1 MNRNMAILFSNATVL
16 PMTAVG
22 NAPRTFAGWVGV
34 DGNRI
39 ALVTE
44 SETAAAGFRAAHP
57 GLREF
62 DCRGKLVMPGLV
74 NTHCHAAMAL
84 QRSLADDIAL
94 MEWLHDYI
102 WPFEA
107 RQTADDVALGMTLG
121 VVEMLLGGVTSFVD
135 MYYFEN
141 RCVETVERLGI
152 RAMLG
157 CNYFDSNVDEVMPQ
171 VEEAVRLA
179 AGCDRVQIALAPHS
193 PYTVSPENLLRG
205 KRLADKYGLHLMTHI
220 SETQDEVRIVREK
233 YGKTSVEHLDGLG
246 LLGPKTIGAHCI
258 HVTDSDIETL
268 AARGVAVS
276 HNPQSNMKISSGVAP
291 VERMRAAGALV
302 TVGTDGTCSNN
313 DLDMFEEVRT
323 AAFRD
328 SRGLLHLEAEGP
340 GCAALARPERLSE
353 LSALLGVPL
362 RLERRGEGSL
372 SLIQQEPLMAVA
384 GVAAQRKGGETVS
397 GDAGTYFKRPDGMLY
412 VLLCDGMGSGP
423 EANRESTLAVR
434 LLEQFLQAGVPA
446 RQALSTLASALALRG
461 EDAGGFT
468 TVDLLQIDLFTG
480 DGELYK
486 LGAAPTYVKRS
497 GAVQRLSGSALPAGL
512 SAGEE
517 PVSDRFPLRL
527 SPGDTVLMVSDG
539 ICGTGDDRWLRE
551 KLEAFDGASPKDLAR
566 ELITQSPQGATDDRT
581 ALVIRVEKRR
591 VFDN

>member
-1 MNRNMAILFSNATVL
+1 MKYQLLLCSPSPSPLRGTSPQAGEEGGGRRPEEFFIFPPRFYVVNPTLDNFSSLLDLTGNLWVPFTRYLFNSVFVSITGTLGHVL
-16 PMTAVG
+16 LSSTAAYVLCKHRFKG
-22 NAPRTFAGWVGV
+22 RQVLLSMIVVSLMFTSKIMGIPQY
-34 DGNRI
+34 
-39 ALVTE
+39 LVT
-44 SETAAAGFRAAHP
+44 AKFGFI
-57 GLREF
+57 
-62 DCRGKLVMPGLV
+62 D
-74 NTHCHAAMAL
+74 TYMAL
-84 QRSLADDIAL
+84 IA
-94 MEWLHDYI
+94 
-102 WPFEA
+102 P
-107 RQTADDVALGMTLG
+107 VLGMTLG

-193 PYTVSPENLLRG
+193 PYTASPENLLRG

-323 AAFRD
+323 AAFLQKSATGD
-328 SRGLLHLEAEGP
+328 PVALPAWEALRLATVNGARAMGYADGELGVVREG
-340 GCAALARPERLSE
+340 ALADLIVVDLQKPHLQPVNDVVSNLVYCGKASDVDTVVVDGRIVGENRCVAGVDLP
-353 LSALLGVPL
+353 ALY
-362 RLERRGEGSL
+362 
-372 SLIQQEPLMAVA
+372 A
-384 GVAAQRKGGETVS
+384 GVAAAVARIK
-397 GDAGTYFKRPDGMLY
+397 AGR
-412 VLLCDGMGSGP
+412 
-423 EANRESTLAVR
+423 
-434 LLEQFLQAGVPA
+434 
-446 RQALSTLASALALRG
+446 
-461 EDAGGFT
+461 
-468 TVDLLQIDLFTG
+468 
-480 DGELYK
+480 
-486 LGAAPTYVKRS
+486 
-497 GAVQRLSGSALPAGL
+497 
-512 SAGEE
+512 
-517 PVSDRFPLRL
+517 
-527 SPGDTVLMVSDG
+527 
-539 ICGTGDDRWLRE
+539 
-551 KLEAFDGASPKDLAR
+551 
-566 ELITQSPQGATDDRT
+566 
-581 ALVIRVEKRR
+581 
-591 VFDN
+591 

>member
-1 MNRNMAILFSNATVL
+1 MIDHLFIKRLAAGAGFDLCGIAPCRHLAENEALFRAWLARGRQSSLGYLERNVDKRFDARRLVEGAR
-16 PMTAVG
+16 TAVVCAVSYKNRVG
-22 NAPRTFAGWVGV
+22 EGYPPGHRTKVASYACAADYHATLRTMLGGML
-34 DGNRI
+34 D
-39 ALVTE
+39 AL
-44 SETAAAGFRAAHP
+44 RAAHP

-74 NTHCHAAMAL
+74 NTHCHAAMTL

-323 AAFRD
+323 AAFLQKSATGDPVALPAWEALRLATVNGA
-328 SRGLLHLEAEGP
+328 RAMGYAEGEL
-340 GCAALARPERLSE
+340 GVVREGALADLIVVDLQKPHLQPVNDVVSNLVYCGKASDVDTVVVDGRIVVENRCVAGVDLP
-353 LSALLGVPL
+353 ALY
-362 RLERRGEGSL
+362 
-372 SLIQQEPLMAVA
+372 A
-384 GVAAQRKGGETVS
+384 GVAAAVARIK
-397 GDAGTYFKRPDGMLY
+397 AGR
-412 VLLCDGMGSGP
+412 
-423 EANRESTLAVR
+423 
-434 LLEQFLQAGVPA
+434 
-446 RQALSTLASALALRG
+446 
-461 EDAGGFT
+461 
-468 TVDLLQIDLFTG
+468 
-480 DGELYK
+480 
-486 LGAAPTYVKRS
+486 
-497 GAVQRLSGSALPAGL
+497 
-512 SAGEE
+512 
-517 PVSDRFPLRL
+517 
-527 SPGDTVLMVSDG
+527 
-539 ICGTGDDRWLRE
+539 
-551 KLEAFDGASPKDLAR
+551 
-566 ELITQSPQGATDDRT
+566 
-581 ALVIRVEKRR
+581 
-591 VFDN
+591 